1 MDKNT
6 AIQQE
11 KGAPV
16 DSETTCSLLIEG
28 PTQNGFFIRNDRMDV
43 WDGENWRGFG
53 VPQFFTHFMDAFR
66 EARKIENGG
75 GEASP

>member
-1 MDKNT
+1 
-6 AIQQE
+6 
-11 KGAPV
+11 
-16 DSETTCSLLIEG
+16 
-28 PTQNGFFIRNDRMDV
+28 MDV

-75 GEASP
+75 GEAS